1 MRSPTEFS
9 LPVSAQHEP
18 VGNDRVPTIRFEEQ
32 TKYIKGENTM
42 KGTFKK
48 AVALGSAIPL
58 WADSPLADP
67 ARATAPPN

>member
-42 KGTFKK
+42 KGPM
-48 AVALGSAIPL
+48 SI
-58 WADSPLADP
+58 
-67 ARATAPPN
+67 